1 MTAVFTRFATL
12 AAAAVAVGSLSTS
25 ARAQTGLPLPL
36 RLTSFAVNM
45 SNVGRGGA
53 SGTVDFTINRWSTD
67 AERKTLLD
75 AFQKGGGKSLL
86 SALEDAKSIGTIK
99 IPSRVGYDL
108 RYARHVPLAEGGA
121 RIILATN
128 RPMDFYELQ
137 SGARTVDYP
146 FTLIEIR
153 LNNALEG
160 EGKISVAVKITAN
173 TKDDTIDLENWAS
186 EPVRLQQVK
195 ILK

>member
-86 SALEDAKSIGTIK
+86 SALEVMHEGRFRHLPVVDGAGKVIGMLSVRDVLRDRLGELSLKNT
-99 IPSRVGYDL
+99 DL
-108 RYARHVPLAEGGA
+108 VNFISTDGSGG
-121 RIILATN
+121 
-128 RPMDFYELQ
+128 
-137 SGARTVDYP
+137 
-146 FTLIEIR
+146 
-153 LNNALEG
+153 
-160 EGKISVAVKITAN
+160 
-173 TKDDTIDLENWAS
+173 
-186 EPVRLQQVK
+186 
-195 ILK
+195 